1 MKPLHSTNAADA
13 HPLDPGSYDA
23 AAYSWAF
30 PEPGAPVPA
39 VDDASF
45 SANAPSHASPLLGH
59 VIAVPEKEAYT
70 PGSSSGAAN
79 SLQQPY
85 PGMPADWDTLQQHA
99 YARSIGKW
107 SAFLCAMFVLVLAI
121 GQFSLHRTVGP
132 YVVLNV
138 VCAVVFGAVAAAFL
152 LAVDQRAR
160 SLGVGQAFYLFLIVC
175 IVAGTPAGIYQLANN
190 AQRVDSFCAD
200 RSGCTESERSTL
212 LVFSYVIG
220 CVGLA
225 LFFVLLTAFA
235 RLVFVFLCAVERAH
249 GEAAGAAQL
258 GRFVR
263 ASAHWLPNYPAMAA
277 SVREVFV
284 MCASGAAQ
292 CSVAMSDCS
301 VQTAM
306 SALFVIVVAIIFLPV
321 STTVVSWHVHNL
333 AGVVAFAAWI
343 GVFIYLIV
351 LCNGG
356 NATACAAQLYLE
368 YVIVVVLRCV
378 SNKSN

>member
-1 MKPLHSTNAADA
+1 M
-13 HPLDPGSYDA
+13 
-23 AAYSWAF
+23 
-30 PEPGAPVPA
+30 PA
-39 VDDASF
+39 
-45 SANAPSHASPLLGH
+45 
-59 VIAVPEKEAYT
+59 
-70 PGSSSGAAN
+70 
-79 SLQQPY
+79 
-85 PGMPADWDTLQQHA
+85 ADWDTLQQHA

-138 VCAVVFGAVAAAFL
+138 VCAIVFGAVAVAFL

-175 IVAGTPAGIYQLANN
+175 ILAGTPAGIYQLTNN
-190 AQRVDSFCAD
+190 ARRVDSFCAD
-200 RSGCTESERSTL
+200 RVAVGGCTDSERSTL

-220 CVGLA
+220 SVGLA

-258 GRFVR
+258 GRLVR
-263 ASAHWLPNYPAMAA
+263 ASARWLPNYPAMAA
-277 SVREVFV
+277 SVRAVFAP
-284 MCASGAAQ
+284 CASGAVQ
-292 CSVAMSDCS
+292 CSLASLSCLGDCS
-301 VQTAM
+301 AQAALST
-306 SALFVIVVAIIFLPV
+306 LFVLVIAIIFLPI
-321 STTVVSWHVHNL
+321 SSTVVSWHVHNL
-333 AGVVAFAAWI
+333 AGVVVFFAWI

-356 NATACAAQLYLE
+356 NASACTAQLYLE
-368 YVIVVVLRCV
+368 YIIVVVLRCV
-378 SNKSN
+378 ADKNS